1 MFTTLRFLSCLFLL
15 SACTLNAN
23 SLVSPLPLTNKTTP
37 KTVLLLAH
45 RWTSKAL
52 LLDLHVDGSFEGR
65 SGSSE
70 DLYGLWEVDKHR
82 KTLLLQNDPM
92 DEEVFQRQYTI
103 VEVSFDRLRLKDA
116 AGKFFALSLVE

>member
-15 SACTLNAN
+15 CTFTLNAN
-23 SLVSPLPLTNKTTP
+23 NLVFSLSLANKTAP

-45 RWTSKAL
+45 RWTSKTL

-65 SGSSE
+65 FGSNE
-70 DLYGLWEVDKHR
+70 ELYGLWEVDKQR
-82 KTLLLQNDPM
+82 KTLLLQNDPI

-116 AGKFFALSLVE
+116 SGKFFALSLVE